1 MELFLVATG
10 SVIAMLFVFWMVFSN
25 DDFLGDEL
33 RQSPFDGDNNA

>member
-1 MELFLVATG
+1 MELFLLGTG
-10 SVIAMLFVFWMVFSN
+10 TVLAMLLIFWMVFSN